1 MRPSPLKMSWGIDKS
16 FLILSIFME
25 IMFVAERHFHMHL
38 HVCRRAN
45 PFPLAVV
52 ESAPQKDAAAG
63 KISGKYKVTGSMY
76 KVLTLFL

>member
-1 MRPSPLKMSWGIDKS
+1 
-16 FLILSIFME
+16 ME

-52 ESAPQKDAAAG
+52 ESAPQQDAAAG
-63 KISGKYKVTGSMY
+63 KMSGKYKVAGSM
-76 KVLTLFL
+76 

>member
-1 MRPSPLKMSWGIDKS
+1 
-16 FLILSIFME
+16 ME
-25 IMFVAERHFHMHL
+25 IMFVAQRHFHMHL

-63 KISGKYKVTGSMY
+63 KMSGKYKVTGKYVEGVKTLLMNHSM
-76 KVLTLFL
+76 